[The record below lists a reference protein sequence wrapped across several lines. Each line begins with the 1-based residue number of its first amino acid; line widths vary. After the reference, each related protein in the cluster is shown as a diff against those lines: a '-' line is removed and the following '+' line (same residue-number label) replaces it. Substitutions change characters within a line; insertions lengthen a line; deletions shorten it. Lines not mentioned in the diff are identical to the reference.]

1 MATER
6 GFIVPVGGAEEKMGD
21 ITILRKFAA
30 LCGGPGCRIAII
42 PTASMLTETG
52 SRYEDLFHS
61 LGVAEAKS
69 LPIAE
74 RADGERPEWLGLL
87 DQVDGVFL
95 AGGNQLRLSTTI
107 GGTQMAK
114 TLRRRNREGMH
125 VAGTS
130 AGAAFLCE
138 HMIAFGKEG
147 ASPRAKIVTLAPGL
161 GLTNRVIIDQHFRQ
175 RDRLGRL
182 LTALAY
188 NPFAIG
194 IGLDENTAAFIGPDD
209 TLEVIGS
216 GALTIVDPSELEFSS
231 MARVRKNDAVCLI
244 GLKLHILDHGSTFN
258 LHTRVAAAAPVIAQ
272 RVEGRAAGQRGSGAA
287 TAEQRDGGATGQST

>member
-1 MATER
+1 VLVEKAR

-21 ITILRKFAA
+21 VAILRRFAT
-30 LCGGPGCRIAII
+30 LCGGPGSRIAII
-42 PTASMLTETG
+42 PTASSQADTG
-52 SRYEDLFHS
+52 ARYEELFHT
-61 LGVAEAKS
+61 LGVKEAKS
-69 LPIAE
+69 LPIAS
-74 RADGERPEWLGLL
+74 RADCEHREWLDVL

-95 AGGNQLRLSTTI
+95 TGGNQLRLSTMI
-107 GGTQMAK
+107 GGTEVAK
-114 TLRRRNREGMH
+114 AVRRRNAEGMH

-138 HMIAFGKEG
+138 HMIAFGREG

-194 IGLDENTAAFIGPDD
+194 IGLDENTAGFIGPDE
-209 TLEVIGS
+209 TLEVVGS
-216 GALTIVDPSELEFSS
+216 GALTIVDASGLEFSS
-231 MARVRKNDAVCLI
+231 MAQVRKNDAVCLI
-244 GLKLHILDHGSTFN
+244 GLRLHILDHGSTFN
-258 LHTRVAAAAPVIAQ
+258 LHSRVAAAAPVIAE
-272 RVEGRAAGQRGSGAA
+272 RVEGGRGGKRASG
-287 TAEQRDGGATGQST
+287 

>member
-1 MATER
+1 LQTKR
-6 GFIVPVGGAEEKMGD
+6 GYIVAVGGAEDKIGD
-21 ITILRKFAA
+21 ITILRRFAA
-30 LCGGPGCRIAII
+30 LCGNGCRIAII
-42 PTASMLTETG
+42 PTASMQSETG
-52 SRYEDLFHS
+52 SRYEELFHS
-61 LGVAEAKS
+61 LGVREARA
-69 LPIAE
+69 LPIAT
-74 RADGERPEWLGLL
+74 RADGEHPEWLDAL

-114 TLRRRNREGMH
+114 ALRRRNREGMH

-147 ASPRAKIVTLAPGL
+147 ASPRSKIVTLAPGL

-194 IGLDENTAAFIGPDD
+194 IGLDENTAAFIGPDE
-209 TLEVIGS
+209 TLEVVGS
-216 GALTIVDPSELEFSS
+216 GALTIVDPSGLEFSS
-231 MARVRKNDAVCLI
+231 MARVRKNDVVCLI
-244 GLKLHILDHGSTFN
+244 GLKLHILDHGSSFN
-258 LHTRVAAAAPVIAQ
+258 LHTRVAAAAPVIAR
-272 RVEGRAAGQRGSGAA
+272 RVEGGEAGKQGGEAGKRGSGEVAGQR
-287 TAEQRDGGATGQST
+287 